1 MRVIIANPGESARVT
16 EIDSGLHSLQAVVGG
31 FIELWAVDG
40 PAHFLCNEEGR
51 LEGLPFNR
59 FVTLSDGTVWDIYG
73 PILVVGA
80 DEDAGTFASLPEDV
94 AAEWMTRLNSAL
106 EVFIDSVS

>member
-16 EIDSGLHSLQAVVGG
+16 EIDPGLHSLQAVVGG

-51 LEGLPFNR
+51 LEDLPFNR
-59 FVTLSDGTVWDIYG
+59 KRQIIPTC
-73 PILVVGA
+73 
-80 DEDAGTFASLPEDV
+80 
-94 AAEWMTRLNSAL
+94 
-106 EVFIDSVS
+106 